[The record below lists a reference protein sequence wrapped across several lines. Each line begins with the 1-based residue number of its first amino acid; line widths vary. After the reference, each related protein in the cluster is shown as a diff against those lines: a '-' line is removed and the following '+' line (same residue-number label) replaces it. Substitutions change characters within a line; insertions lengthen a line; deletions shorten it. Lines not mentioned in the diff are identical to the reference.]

1 MARLSADERR
11 RLLVEAAIR
20 VMTRD
25 GVAQATTRAIVGE
38 ADMSLGAFHYCFR
51 SKEELLEHV
60 IVAITDRTAL
70 PALEI
75 IEGPGTLEEKLRGSL
90 TSYWQHVLDHPDEH
104 QLTYELT
111 QHAARTPGLAELARK
126 QYGNYLD
133 ANTRIVEALSTH
145 ADVTWKFPVP
155 TVVRYLTA
163 VIDGLTLL
171 YLNEGDADAATAAIE
186 VAAQLLLTLDESPQ
200 D

>member
-25 GVAQATTRAIVGE
+25 GVAQATTRAIVAE

-51 SKEELLEHV
+51 SKEELLENV

-75 IEGPGTLEEKLRGSL
+75 IENAGTLEDKLRGGL
-90 TSYWQHVLDHPDEH
+90 GSYWRHVLDHPDEH

-133 ANTRIVEALSTH
+133 ANTRIVEALTSS
-145 ADVTWKFPVP
+145 ANVTWKVP
-155 TVVRYLTA
+155 APTLVRYLTA

-186 VAAQLLLTLDESPQ
+186 VAAQQLLTLVDDPA
-200 D
+200 